1 MQNDRFSL
9 EQISQQVDAKAFEFC
24 ALSDR
29 IWTMP
34 ELAFQEHRAMA
45 EQSAL
50 LKQEGFRIAR
60 NAGGVPTAFVAEYGQ
75 GGPIIG
81 ILGEYDALPELSQ
94 VSGSL
99 HQEAAARGANGHG
112 CGHNLLGAGAALAAT
127 ALKVTLAT
135 EGIPGTVRYYGC
147 PAEENGGGKTYMARA
162 GLFDDLDVAFCWH
175 PHVIN
180 EVPTTSSLAEIQAY
194 FRFHGRATHAAASP
208 HMGRSALD
216 AVELMN
222 VGVNYMREHM
232 PSDARVHYAVTNSGG
247 DAPNTVQAYAESLYS
262 IRSPLLPDAQ
272 QLFTRIR
279 KIADGAALMTETSV
293 VVQIAGGSSNIIPNK
308 VLQEIMYEKMC
319 RIGPPAFDEAD
330 YSFAKKLR
338 EAALSKESVSASIA
352 PRDLSLTS
360 KILHDGVLPPSARE
374 EAEMGTTDVGDVSW
388 IVPTAQCHTACF
400 AIGTEFHTWQLVT
413 QGNLPAAHK
422 GLVLAAKTIAAA
434 AADCLRNPAILA
446 RAKAELK
453 ERIGSDSYVCP
464 IPPDVMPDD
473 LCKKPA

>member
-1 MQNDRFSL
+1 MQNDRLSL
-9 EQISQQVDAKAFEFC
+9 GEIARRVDAKASDYC

-29 IWTMP
+29 IWATP
-34 ELAFQEHRAMA
+34 ELAFQEYRSVA
-45 EQSAL
+45 EQSAIL
-50 LKQEGFRIAR
+50 EREGFRITE
-60 NAGGVPTAFVAEYGQ
+60 NVGGVPTAFMAEYGQ

-94 VSGSL
+94 VSGAL
-99 HQEAAARGANGHG
+99 RQEAATQGANGHG
-112 CGHNLLGAGAALAAT
+112 CGHNLLGAGSALAAA
-127 ALKVTLAT
+127 ALKEAVAG
-135 EGIPGTVRYYGC
+135 EGIAGTVRYYGC

-162 GLFDDLDVAFCWH
+162 GIFDDLDVALCWH

-180 EVPTTSSLAEIQAY
+180 EVYAASSLAEVQAY

-272 QLFTRIR
+272 RLFARVR
-279 KIADGAALMTETSV
+279 KTAEGAALMTETSV

-308 VLQEIMYEKMC
+308 VLQEVMHENMC

-330 YSFAKKLR
+330 YAFAKKLR
-338 EAALSKESVSASIA
+338 EAALTEESILASIA
-352 PRDLSLTS
+352 PRQPSLGS
-360 KILHDGVLPPSARE
+360 KILHDGVLALSGRE
-374 EAEMGTTDVGDVSW
+374 DVEMGTTDVGDVSW
-388 IVPTAQCHTACF
+388 IVPTAQCYTACF
-400 AIGTEFHTWQLVT
+400 AIGTDFHTWQLVT

-422 GLVLAAKTIAAA
+422 GLVLAAKTIAST
-434 AADCLRNPAILA
+434 AADCLRNPAIIA
-446 RAKAELK
+446 RAKAELQQ
-453 ERIGSDSYVCP
+453 RIGSHSYVCP
-464 IPPDVMPDD
+464 VPPDVMPDD
-473 LCKKPA
+473 LRKKPA